1 MPRDINDVLI
11 FRGDISPFLVHMTRD
26 KKIGTKSTKALAS
39 LYKKRCYRSKI
50 SREYKKIKDCEI

>member
-26 KKIGTKSTKALAS
+26 KKIGTKSPKAL
-39 LYKKRCYRSKI
+39 
-50 SREYKKIKDCEI
+50 D